1 VLKGKNLI
9 DTIGKGW
16 ESFNLAFGQ
25 FAEIYN
31 CALGNSRILGY

>member
-16 ESFNLAFGQ
+16 ESFNLAFGHLLKSIIVLWVTVG
-25 FAEIYN
+25 F
-31 CALGNSRILGY
+31 